1 MKEKPQNHEE
11 PPGQTRPAREGES
24 LFPKY
29 GGYKNLLTFRL
40 AELIY
45 DVTVRFCNRNI
56 SIRSRTHDQM
66 VQSARSGVQN
76 IVEGSLDS
84 GTSKKMELKLT
95 KVAHGSLGELKRDYK
110 DFLRQRE
117 LTEWAEDDPRRQ
129 ALVDRRCQTADEV
142 AAWVKETYW
151 HYKKNGLDGQDK
163 HDGPDKSSMKSI
175 PSIPSIY
182 SETAANAALVL
193 IGVAMALLVRQLEA
207 QGEAFIEEGG
217 FTERLYRVRKKRR
230 EQS

>member
-1 MKEKPQNHEE
+1 MPEKRQHQEE
-11 PPGQTRPAREGES
+11 TPGQAPSTRGGES

-66 VQSARSGVQN
+66 VQLARSGVQN

-95 KVAHGSLGELKRDYK
+95 KVAHGSLGELKRDYQ
-110 DFLRQRE
+110 DFLRQRN
-117 LTEWAEDDPRRQ
+117 LAEWAADDPRRQ
-129 ALVDRRCQTADEV
+129 ALVDRRCKTADEV

-151 HYKKNGLDGQDK
+151 HYKKNEPDGHNKQDK
-163 HDGPDKSSMKSI
+163 PSMKSI

-193 IGVAMALLVRQLEA
+193 IGVAMALLVRQIEA
-207 QGEAFIEEGG
+207 QGEAFVEEGG
-217 FTERLYRVRKKRR
+217 FTERLYRVRKKHR

>member
-1 MKEKPQNHEE
+1 MKEKPQRH
-11 PPGQTRPAREGES
+11 GEGES

-29 GGYKNLLTFRL
+29 GGYKNLLTFKL

-95 KVAHGSLGELKRDYK
+95 KVAHGSLGELKRDYQ

-117 LTEWAEDDPRRQ
+117 LTEWSEDDPRRQ
-129 ALVDRRCQTADEV
+129 ALVDRRCKTADEV

-163 HDGPDKSSMKSI
+163 HDGPDKSSMK
-175 PSIPSIY
+175 SIPSIY

-217 FTERLYRVRKKRR
+217 FTERLYRFRKKRR

>member
-11 PPGQTRPAREGES
+11 PPGQTRPAREGAS

-29 GGYKNLLTFRL
+29 GGYKNLLTFKL

-95 KVAHGSLGELKRDYK
+95 KVAHGSLGELKRDYQ

-129 ALVDRRCQTADEV
+129 ALVDCRCQTTDEV

-163 HDGPDKSSMKSI
+163 HDGPDKSSMK
-175 PSIPSIY
+175 SIPSIY

-217 FTERLYRVRKKRR
+217 FTERLYRFRKKRR

>member
-1 MKEKPQNHEE
+1 MKEKPQRHGE
-11 PPGQTRPAREGES
+11 AREGES

-29 GGYKNLLTFRL
+29 GGYKSLLTFKL

-66 VQSARSGVQN
+66 VQAARSGVQN

-95 KVAHGSLGELKRDYK
+95 KVAHGSLGELKRDYQ
-110 DFLRQRE
+110 DFLRQRD
-117 LTEWAEDDPRRQ
+117 LAEWTEDDPRRQ
-129 ALVDRRCQTADEV
+129 NLVNCRCKTADEV

-151 HYKKNGLDGQDK
+151 KHRKNGLDGQNGRDGQDK
-163 HDGPDKSSMKSI
+163 RSMKSI
-175 PSIPSIY
+175 LSIPSIY
-182 SETAANAALVL
+182 SETAANAVLVL
-193 IGVAMALLVRQLEA
+193 IGVTMALLVRQLEA

-217 FTERLYRVRKKRR
+217 FTERLYRVRKERR

>member
-1 MKEKPQNHEE
+1 MKEKPQRH
-11 PPGQTRPAREGES
+11 GEGAS

-29 GGYKNLLTFRL
+29 GGYKNLLTFKL

-95 KVAHGSLGELKRDYK
+95 KVAHGSLGELKRDYQ

-117 LTEWAEDDPRRQ
+117 LTEWAADDPRRQ
-129 ALVDRRCQTADEV
+129 VLVDRRCQTADEV

-151 HYKKNGLDGQDK
+151 HSKKNGLDGQNGQDK

-175 PSIPSIY
+175 PAIPSIY

>member
-1 MKEKPQNHEE
+1 MQEKRQHQGKT
-11 PPGQTRPAREGES
+11 PGQTPSAREAES

-29 GGYKNLLTFRL
+29 GGYKNLLTFKL

-95 KVAHGSLGELKRDYK
+95 KVAYGSLGELKRDYQ
-110 DFLRQRE
+110 DFLRQRN
-117 LTEWAEDDPRRQ
+117 LAEWAADDPRRQ
-129 ALVDRRCQTADEV
+129 ALVDRRCKTADEV

-151 HYKKNGLDGQDK
+151 AFKKNGP
-163 HDGPDKSSMKSI
+163 DGPNGQNRLDKPSMG
-175 PSIPSIY
+175 SIPSIY
-182 SETAANAALVL
+182 SETAANAVLVL

-217 FTERLYRVRKKRR
+217 FTERLYRVRKERR
-230 EQS
+230 EKE